1 MIKVEEY
8 RAFAAQCR
16 EIAKRMANEADR
28 KAMEMLGAAWERIA
42 NERET
47 AIKAGKPPP
56 SP

>member
-8 RAFAAQCR
+8 RSYAAQCR
-16 EIAKRMANEADR
+16 EIAKRTRNAADR
-28 KAMEMLGAAWERIA
+28 KAMEMLAAAWERIA